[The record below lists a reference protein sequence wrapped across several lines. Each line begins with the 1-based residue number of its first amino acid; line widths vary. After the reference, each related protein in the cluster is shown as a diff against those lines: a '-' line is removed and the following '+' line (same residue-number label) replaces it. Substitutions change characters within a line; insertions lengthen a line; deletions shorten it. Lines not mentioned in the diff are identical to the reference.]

1 MATAMTMPHDELPLV
16 TKDKQTRLPLIQC
29 KKIRISARRSQSGAR
44 GGNPL
49 DAGNGLVSC
58 RWPI

>member
-29 KKIRISARRSQSGAR
+29 KRSASRQEEADPERVAEILLTQET
-44 GGNPL
+44 
-49 DAGNGLVSC
+49 DWYHVAG
-58 RWPI
+58 R